1 MELVPFIVV
10 LGALFFVS
18 FFAGRRR
25 TKAPR
30 GRGRSDS
37 ALDSSVYPPSD
48 TSPSGH
54 LGHHHHHDAGSHSHS
69 HGHGHGHDGGFSH
82 GGSDFGSGHGGS
94 DFGSGHGG
102 GDFGGGHH

>member
-37 ALDSSVYPPSD
+37 AFDSSVYPPSD

-54 LGHHHHHDAGSHSHS
+54 LGHHHHHDAGSHS
-69 HGHGHGHDGGFSH
+69 HGHGHDGGFSH